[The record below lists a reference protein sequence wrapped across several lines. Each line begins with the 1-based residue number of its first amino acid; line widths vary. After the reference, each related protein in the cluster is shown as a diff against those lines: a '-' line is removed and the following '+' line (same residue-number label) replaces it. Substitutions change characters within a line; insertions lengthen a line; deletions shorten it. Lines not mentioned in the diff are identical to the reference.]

1 LHNLRNRADRRV
13 SSMGRLHIKV
23 TIKFVPFIKI
33 MKRRVKKKN
42 LLAKESTIIG
52 M

>member
-13 SSMGRLHIKV
+13 SSTGRLHIRI
-23 TIKFVPFIKI
+23 TIKFVPFRKI
-33 MKRRVKKKN
+33 VKRGVKKKD
-42 LLAKESTIIG
+42 LLAKESTSIG